1 MGGSWGGHFMT
12 WQAAKEGGPCWQLI
26 LRISNQ
32 QGTEV
37 ILALAQRGGPVFCPK
52 SPTVSYGTSA
62 PIATGTARDKF
73 PIHSLVLPGKDLY
86 WAAILI
92 N

>member
-1 MGGSWGGHFMT
+1 MLAANSEYLKSAVHGGHP
-12 WQAAKEGGPCWQLI
+12 G
-26 LRISNQ
+26 
-32 QGTEV
+32 
-37 ILALAQRGGPVFCPK
+37 LAQRGGPVFCTK

-62 PIATGTARDKF
+62 PIATGTVRDKF
-73 PIHSLVLPGKDLY
+73 PIHSLVLPGKVLY